1 MKETYICLKNQ
12 VKVFIV
18 GIIYNKDKYNI
29 KANSKKIIFKV

>member
-1 MKETYICLKNQ
+1 MKATYICPKNQ
-12 VKVFIV
+12 VKASIV